1 MYDDPMLK
9 CADLWPYRKIA
20 HMSHIKQTTKN
31 QEPKKPWDKEHV
43 RPVGIK
49 LENLSTPDVS
59 SFIVALAG
67 IYSIGIYSIY
77 IYMYI
82 YIFIF
87 TVYELG

>member
-1 MYDDPMLK
+1 MLTFG
-9 CADLWPYRKIA
+9 KIA

-67 IYSIGIYSIY
+67 
-77 IYMYI
+77 MYI